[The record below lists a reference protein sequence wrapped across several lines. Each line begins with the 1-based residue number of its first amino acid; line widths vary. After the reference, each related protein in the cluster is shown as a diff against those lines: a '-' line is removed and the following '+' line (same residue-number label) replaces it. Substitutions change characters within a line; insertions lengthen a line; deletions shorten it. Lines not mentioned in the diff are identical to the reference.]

1 MSIDPATGE
10 IWRNWP
16 PVSDEQVAAAIAR
29 ARAAQPTWAARS
41 LGDRRRTLRGFRQLL
56 VDRRCEI
63 ASLIEREAGK
73 PAVEAMTADVITTL
87 DVARFLERRS
97 PRVLS
102 ARTIVPS
109 NIATWRKRV
118 TITHEPY
125 GVIGIISPW
134 NYPLLLPASP
144 ALAALVAGNA
154 VVLKPSELT
163 TAVAVRLGELLH
175 AAGVPEAVMQVLPG
189 NGATGAALSNAGID
203 KLFFTGSAATGR
215 KVAMACAKRLVPC
228 VLELGGSDPAIILD
242 DADLDTAVSGILWG
256 RFTNAGQT
264 CVAPK
269 RAIVLDRVHDEFVS
283 RLAAAVDRLVVGAG
297 SAGGDVGPLI
307 RASQIDVLES
317 QLRDAEQ
324 RGARV
329 VGKARGRGNFFAP
342 TVVANVSPQM
352 RVAREETF
360 GPLLAV
366 IRVRDDDEAVA
377 VANDTPFGLSAS
389 VWGRNLSRA
398 RRVARQI
405 AAGTVHVNDVVSV
418 VGMADVP
425 HGGVKESGTGRL
437 HGDAGLLECVREK
450 ALVVDPF
457 PTWRQPWWFGYG
469 AEHARNIDAFA
480 RFWHGRSLRERLSGV
495 WRSVKLLM
503 RGERAI

>member
-10 IWRNWP
+10 VWRQWP
-16 PVSDEQVAAAIAR
+16 AISDDQVAGAVAR
-29 ARAAQPTWAARS
+29 ARLAQPEWSASS
-41 LGDRRRTLRGFRQLL
+41 LGDRRRVLRRFRHLL
-56 VDRRCEI
+56 FERRSEI
-63 ASLIEREAGK
+63 ASLIEREGGK
-73 PAVEAMTADVITTL
+73 PSVEAMTADVITTL

-97 PRVLS
+97 PRVLG
-102 ARTIVPS
+102 ARTIIPS
-109 NIATWRKRV
+109 NVATWRKRV

-134 NYPLLLPASP
+134 NYPLLLPASS
-144 ALAALVAGNA
+144 ALAALVSGNA

-163 TAVAVRLGELLH
+163 PAVAVRLGDLLH
-175 AAGVPEAVMQVLPG
+175 EAGVPHAVMQVLPG
-189 NGATGAALSNAGID
+189 DGAIGAALANADVD

-215 KVAMACAKRLVPC
+215 KVAMACAARLVPC
-228 VLELGGSDPAIILD
+228 VLELGGSDPAIVLD

-256 RFTNAGQT
+256 RFANAGQT

-283 RLAAAVDRLVVGAG
+283 RLGAAVDQLVVGAG
-297 SAGGDVGPLI
+297 SAGGDVGPMI
-307 RASQIDVLES
+307 RASQVDVLES

-329 VGKARGRGNFFAP
+329 LGKARGRGNFFAP
-342 TVVANVSPQM
+342 TIVANVSPEM

-366 IRVRDDDEAVA
+366 IRARDDDEAIA
-377 VANDTPFGLSAS
+377 IANATPFGLSAS

-437 HGDAGLLECVREK
+437 HGDAGLRECVREK

-457 PTWRQPWWFGYG
+457 PSWRQPWWFGYG

-480 RFWHGRSLRERLSGV
+480 RFWHGRSLPERLSGV
-495 WRSVKLLM
+495 WRSMRLLM
-503 RGERAI
+503 HGERSI

>member
-1 MSIDPATGE
+1 MDPATGE
-10 IWRNWP
+10 IWRHWP
-16 PVSDEQVAAAIAR
+16 AISDEQVVAAVAR
-29 ARAAQPTWAARS
+29 ARAAQPEWAARS
-41 LGDRRRTLRGFRQLL
+41 LGDRRRVLRRFRHLL
-56 VDRRCEI
+56 FDRRSDV

-97 PRVLS
+97 PRVLR
-102 ARTIVPS
+102 AHTIVPS

-118 TITHEPY
+118 TITHEPF
-125 GVIGIISPW
+125 GVVGIIAPW
-134 NYPLLLPASP
+134 NYPLLLPASST
-144 ALAALVAGNA
+144 LAALVAGNA
-154 VVLKPSELT
+154 VVLKPSEMT
-163 TAVAVRLGELLH
+163 PAIAVRLGELLH
-175 AAGVPEAVMQVLPG
+175 EAGVPEAAMQVLPG
-189 NGATGAALSNAGID
+189 DGTAGAALSRAEVD

-215 KVAMACAKRLVPC
+215 KVALACAGRLVPC
-228 VLELGGSDPAIILD
+228 VLELGGSDAAIILD
-242 DADLDTAVSGILWG
+242 DADLDTAASGILWG

-269 RAIVLDRVHDEFVS
+269 RAIVLERVHDAFVS
-283 RLAAAVDRLVVGAG
+283 RLSAAVDRLVIGAG
-297 SAGGDVGPLI
+297 AAGSDVGPLI
-307 RASQIDVLES
+307 RSSQADVLES
-317 QLRDAEQ
+317 QLKDAEQ

-342 TVVANVSPQM
+342 TIVANVAPEM

-366 IRVRDDDEAVA
+366 MRVRDDDEAVA
-377 VANDTPFGLSAS
+377 VANDTAFGLSAS
-389 VWGRNLSRA
+389 VWGRDLTRA
-398 RRVARQI
+398 RRVARRI

-425 HGGVKESGTGRL
+425 HGGVKESGMGRL
-437 HGDAGLLECVREK
+437 HGDAGLRECVREK

-457 PTWRQPWWFGYG
+457 PSWRQPWWFGYG
-469 AEHARNIDAFA
+469 GEHARNIDAFA

-495 WRSVKLLM
+495 WRSIKLLL
-503 RGERAI
+503 RSERSI